1 MRDSAAV
8 LDLQNVFPAIGTK
21 IDKFQ
26 LSDSRVL
33 EWGSRRW
40 RLVQEILLHQ
50 PDIVCLQEV
59 DHYNFISS
67 ALASI
72 GYSGQFCPKP
82 DSACCYVDGNSGPDG
97 CAILFKTDK
106 FELLSSDSKVLTA
119 WQSATNQVVLGL
131 VLRHKSGKEVCAVT
145 SHLKARKGSLLASIR
160 DEQGQDLMAWLE
172 EFRAGRSVILSGDF
186 NAEPSEEVYQTLTT
200 DKNLVLDS
208 SYDNS
213 SLDYTTWK
221 IRDTG
226 EEKQVLDYIFH
237 SDDLRTLRTLD
248 VPSEEEVGDQRL
260 PSLAYASD
268 HLSLVADIQI

>member
-1 MRDSAAV
+1 
-8 LDLQNVFPAIGTK
+8 
-21 IDKFQ
+21 
-26 LSDSRVL
+26 
-33 EWGSRRW
+33 
-40 RLVQEILLHQ
+40 
-50 PDIVCLQEV
+50 
-59 DHYNFISS
+59 
-67 ALASI
+67 
-72 GYSGQFCPKP
+72 
-82 DSACCYVDGNSGPDG
+82 
-97 CAILFKTDK
+97 
-106 FELLSSDSKVLTA
+106 
-119 WQSATNQVVLGL
+119 
-131 VLRHKSGKEVCAVT
+131 
-145 SHLKARKGSLLASIR
+145 
-160 DEQGQDLMAWLE
+160 MAWLE

-200 DKNLVLDS
+200 DKNLVLGS

-237 SDDLRTLRTLD
+237 SDDLRTLRTLG